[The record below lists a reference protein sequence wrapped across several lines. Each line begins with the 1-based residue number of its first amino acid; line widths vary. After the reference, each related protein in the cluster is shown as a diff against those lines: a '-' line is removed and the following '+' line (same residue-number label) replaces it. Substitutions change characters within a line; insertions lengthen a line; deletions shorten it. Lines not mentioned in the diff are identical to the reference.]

1 MVSEIDVFRTINL
14 HIRQDDK
21 TADVEPAEPVD
32 AMLEHGDM
40 DGLVAEG
47 DQGDRG
53 VAGEGT
59 QRDSSRTTG

>member
-1 MVSEIDVFRTINL
+1 M
-14 HIRQDDK
+14 
-21 TADVEPAEPVD
+21 EPAKPVD
-32 AMLEHGDM
+32 AMLEHGDL

-59 QRDSSRTTG
+59 QRDSPRTTG